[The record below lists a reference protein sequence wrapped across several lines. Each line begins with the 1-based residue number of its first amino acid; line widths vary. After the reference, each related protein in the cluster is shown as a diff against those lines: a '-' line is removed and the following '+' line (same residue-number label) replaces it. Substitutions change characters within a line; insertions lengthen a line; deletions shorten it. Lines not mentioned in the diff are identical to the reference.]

1 MRKKLGYFVVSGILC
16 CSLFFST
23 QAVTAKTA
31 DTKKKA
37 LKAYEELLVKN
48 PYADD
53 MEGGF
58 TAETFSVKDITGDDI
73 PELIINGEAPQIFTY
88 KDGNVQWIYN
98 SWVLSTMYYSEK
110 TNYIMNYYSWD
121 GEKSYGI
128 LKYDKKTGEYSSVI
142 SLTNKN
148 KKYYVNK
155 DGKEVKI
162 TKKEFD
168 GYLKKHMPNK
178 VELKTPNKNTDKNRS
193 KYLK

>member
-1 MRKKLGYFVVSGILC
+1 MRKKFSYIIVSGILC

-31 DTKKKA
+31 DTMEKA
-37 LKAYEELLVKN
+37 LKAYEELLVKD

-58 TAETFSVKDITGDDI
+58 SAETFSVKDITGDDL
-73 PELIINGEAPQIFTY
+73 PELIINGDAPQIFTY
-88 KDGNVQWIYN
+88 KDGEVRWIYN

-110 TNYIMNYYSWD
+110 TNNVMNYYSWN
-121 GEKSYGI
+121 GESSYSI
-128 LKYDKKTGEYSSVI
+128 YKYDKKTGEYSSII
-142 SLTNKN
+142 SLTSKN
-148 KKYYVNK
+148 KKYYTYK

-168 GYLKKHMPNK
+168 SYIKKYMPK
-178 VELKTPNKNTDKNRS
+178 KEELKTPNKNTDKNRS